1 MMPRSRLA
9 ASLLAASIL
18 AMSASMSAHAASA
31 LLEPKLKMRPD
42 ASKVRR
48 VAVTLDACM
57 GKTDF
62 RILDTLV
69 QEEIPATI
77 FVTARWLKHNPQA
90 LAVLL
95 AHPDLFEIENHGENH
110 VPVIDRDVSVY
121 GIPAAGSQAAVTREI
136 EGGRQAIV
144 AATGN
149 QPQWFRGATAKYT
162 TSSMATINAL
172 GERIAGYSLNGD
184 GGSLLGAN
192 VTAKRIAAAGDG
204 DVIIAHINQPTHE
217 AGEGV
222 VRGLK
227 ALKEKRTVF
236 VRLDDPGFNPPTN

>member
-1 MMPRSRLA
+1 MMRRFHLA
-9 ASLLAASIL
+9 ALLFAVSTV
-18 AMSASMSAHAASA
+18 AMSMPAHAASS
-31 LLEPKLKMRPD
+31 LLEPQLKMRPD
-42 ASKVRR
+42 AAKQRR

-69 QEEIPATI
+69 SENIPATI

-90 LAVLL
+90 LAILL
-95 AHPDLFEIENHGENH
+95 DHRDLFEIENHGENH
-110 VPVIDRDVSVY
+110 VPAIDREVLVY
-121 GIPAAGSQAAVTREI
+121 GIPAAGSQTAVTQEI
-136 EGGRQAIV
+136 EGGRLAIV
-144 AATGN
+144 AATGH
-149 QPQWFRGATAKYT
+149 QPSWFRGATAKYT
-162 TSSMATINAL
+162 SSSIATINAL
-172 GERIAGYSLNGD
+172 GERVAGYSLNGD
-184 GGSLLGAN
+184 GGSLLGAG
-192 VTAKRIAAAGDG
+192 VTAKRIAAAKDG

-227 ALKEKRTVF
+227 ALKDKGAVF

>member
-1 MMPRSRLA
+1 MLRRTRLA
-9 ASLLAASIL
+9 ALLLAVSI
-18 AMSASMSAHAASA
+18 SAIATPAFSASA

-69 QEEIPATI
+69 QDEIPATI

-110 VPVIDRDVSVY
+110 VPVIDREVSVY
-121 GIPAAGSQAAVTREI
+121 GIPAAGSQAAVTQEI
-136 EGGRQAIV
+136 EGGRLAIV

-172 GERIAGYSLNGD
+172 GERVAGYSLNGD
-184 GGSLLGAN
+184 GGSLLGAG
-192 VTAKRIAAAGDG
+192 VTAKRIAGAKDG

-227 ALKEKRTVF
+227 ALKEKGTVF